1 MLANVDGANL
11 GALNA
16 TLVSQRTHDSACSHT
31 GGTANVQLVVDHAL
45 VVVRALSLAA
55 AAVRIVVG
63 EGAGVARDVL
73 FLIQEERATLLGDN
87 SQCSRNVLS
96 GGVVLVLV
104 VLDNLAEE
112 AQVLRLDGLGN
123 LLCEA
128 LLTGLV
134 HCLCGGHVHRLDLL
148 AGCLLD
154 LTQHVLLTRGDEED
168 CGTFATC
175 TAGTT
180 DAVHVGLGVVGDVVV
195 NNQGDALNVQAAC
208 RHVGCHEDVDAT
220 VTQGV
225 NGALTQLLGDV
236 TVNRCCRETAC
247 LQLVGD
253 FLGFLLGAH
262 EDNDAVI
269 VFDLEHAGH
278 CVQLVGVHDLHVAL
292 SNVCAGGGLSLDA
305 NLAGVVQV
313 LLSDLADRVGHGCG
327 EERDLLGVGG
337 AFEDLFHVFGEAHAQ
352 HFVCFIQHQVLQVGQ
367 VQGALFQVVN
377 HAAGGTDDDLRTAA
391 QTSQLRAV
399 GGATVDGQDGEVL
412 HVGCVGGEGFCNLQS
427 QLAGG
432 CQDQN
437 LGVAGD
443 AVDVSKFSHA
453 GQCRQRECC
462 SLTGT
467 GLCQTDHIVAFEQ
480 QRDGLFLDGGRL
492 LVAYLFQSCQDASV
506 QAQVGEAY
514 AFFFSLVG
522 GFFCGGFYS
531 SFCGG
536 FFCFYSRALNGVL
549 GDVLSGHNGLCL
561 GVQFGRGSS
570 ILSQFFLYTV
580 GVEAHAFRRLPGV
593 PFTAQPHIIPW
604 GVERPGVLR
613 YRRIL
618 QRCSADAAGSGF
630 CWGWS

>member
-11 GALNA
+11 GALNS
-16 TLVSQRTHDSACSHT
+16 TLVSQRAHDSACGHT

-45 VVVRALSLAA
+45 VVARALCLAA

-87 SQCSRNVLS
+87 SQCGRNVLS

-195 NNQGDALNVQAAC
+195 DDQGDALNIQAAC
-208 RHVGCHEDVDAT
+208 RHVGCHEDVNAA

-236 TVNRCCRETAC
+236 TVNRCCRETAR
-247 LQLVGD
+247 LQLVGN

-262 EDNDAVI
+262 EDDDAVV

-292 SNVCAGGGLSLDA
+292 GDVCAGGGLSLDT
-305 NLAGVVQV
+305 NLGGVVQV

-327 EERDLLGVGG
+327 EERNLLAVGG

-352 HFVCFIQHQVLQVGQ
+352 HFVCLVQYQVLQVGQ
-367 VQGALFQVVN
+367 VQGALLQVVN
-377 HAAGGTDDDLRTAA
+377 HAAGGADDDLRTAA
-391 QTSQLRAV
+391 QTGQLRAV

-412 HVGCVGGEGFCNLQS
+412 HVGCIGGEGFCNLQS

>member
-1 MLANVDGANL
+1 MLADVDGANL

-16 TLVSQRTHDSACSHT
+16 TLVSQRTHNSACGHT
-31 GGTANVQLVVDHAL
+31 GGTTNIQLVVDHAL
-45 VVVRALSLAA
+45 VVVCALCLATA
-55 AAVRIVVG
+55 AIRIIVG
-63 EGAGVARDVL
+63 ERAGVACDVL
-73 FLIQEERATLLGDN
+73 FLVQEEGATLLGDN
-87 SQCSRNVLS
+87 SQCCRDVLS

-104 VLDNLAEE
+104 ILDNLAEE

-154 LTQHVLLTRGDEED
+154 LTQHVLLTRGDEQD
-168 CGTFATC
+168 CGTFTTC

-195 NNQGDALNVQAAC
+195 DDQGDTLNVQAT
-208 RHVGCHEDVDAT
+208 RSHVGCHEDVDAA

-225 NGALTQLLGDV
+225 DGALTQLLGDI

-247 LQLVGD
+247 LQLVGNL
-253 FLGFLLGAH
+253 LGLLLGAN
-262 EDNDAVI
+262 EDDDAV
-269 VFDLEHAGH
+269 VVLHLEHAGH

-292 SNVCAGGGLSLDA
+292 GDVCAGGGLSLDA
-305 NLAGVVQV
+305 DLDGVVQV

-327 EERDLLGVGG
+327 EERNLLAVGG
-337 AFEDLFHVFGEAHAQ
+337 AFEDLFHIFGEAHAQ
-352 HFVCFIQHQVLQVGQ
+352 HFVCLVQYQVLQVGQ
-367 VQGALFQVVN
+367 VQGALFEVVN

-427 QLAGG
+427 QLTGG

-443 AVDVSKFSHA
+443 AVNVGEFSHA
-453 GQCRQRECC
+453 GQRRQGECC
-462 SLTGT
+462 GLTGT
-467 GLCQTDHIVAFEQ
+467 GLCQTDHVVAFEQ
-480 QRDGLFLDGGRL
+480 QGDGLFLNGGRL
-492 LVAYLFQSCQDASV
+492 LVANLFQRCQDASV

-522 GFFCGGFYS
+522 GFFGGC
-531 SFCGG
+531 FCSG

-549 GDVLSGHNGLCL
+549 GDVLGGHSGLCL

>member
-16 TLVSQRTHDSACSHT
+16 TLVSQCTHNSACGHA

-45 VVVRALSLAA
+45 VVVRALCLAA

-63 EGAGVARDVL
+63 EGAGLVGDV
-73 FLIQEERATLLGDN
+73 FALIEEEGAALLGDN
-87 SQCSRNVLS
+87 SQCGCNVLS
-96 GGVVLVLV
+96 GGIVLVLV

-168 CGTFATC
+168 CGTFTTC
-175 TAGTT
+175 TAGTAN
-180 DAVHVGLGVVGDVVV
+180 AVHVGLGVVGDVVV
-195 NNQGDALNVQAAC
+195 DDQGDALNVQTAC
-208 RHVGCHEDVDAT
+208 SHVSCHEDVDAA
-220 VTQGV
+220 VAQGV

-247 LQLVGD
+247 LQLVGN

-262 EDNDAVI
+262 EDDNAVV

-278 CVQLVGVHDLHVAL
+278 CIQLVGVHDLHIAL
-292 SNVCAGGGLSLDA
+292 GDICAGGGLSLDA

-327 EERDLLGVGG
+327 EECNLLAVGG
-337 AFEDLFHVFGEAHAQ
+337 ALKDLFHVFGEAHAQ
-352 HFVCFIQHQVLQVGQ
+352 HFVCLVQYQVLQVGQ
-367 VQGALFQVVN
+367 IQGALFEVVN

-391 QTSQLRAV
+391 QTGQLRAV

-412 HVGCVGGEGFCNLQS
+412 HVGCVRGEGFCNLQS

-432 CQDQN
+432 CQDQD

-443 AVDVSKFSHA
+443 AVNVGEFSHA

-462 SLTGT
+462 GLTGT
-467 GLCQTDHIVAFEQ
+467 GLCQTDHIVAVKQ
-480 QRDGLFLDGGRL
+480 QGDSLLLNGGRL
-492 LVAYLFQSCQDASV
+492 LVAYLFQ
-506 QAQVGEAY
+506 
-514 AFFFSLVG
+514 G
-522 GFFCGGFYS
+522 G
-531 SFCGG
+531 
-536 FFCFYSRALNGVL
+536 
-549 GDVLSGHNGLCL
+549 
-561 GVQFGRGSS
+561 
-570 ILSQFFLYTV
+570 
-580 GVEAHAFRRLPGV
+580 
-593 PFTAQPHIIPW
+593 
-604 GVERPGVLR
+604 
-613 YRRIL
+613 
-618 QRCSADAAGSGF
+618 
-630 CWGWS
+630 